1 MEIHENNTN
10 HLKEFIQLNE
20 AWISKY
26 FQIEQSDIELAN
38 NPSIIIDNGGYILSL
53 VANNKVVGVCAL
65 FNDGQGVYEL
75 ARMAVAENHQGKGYA
90 KALINKSIKKA
101 KELQANK
108 LYLISNTKLKPAIAL
123 YKKYGFKTVRTGQH
137 PVYSRANIEM
147 QYENT

>member
-137 PVYSRANIEM
+137 PVYSMANIEM